1 VKTWTDK
8 QEAAEAATEGECVS
22 AVFVGRTVDGK
33 VEPKPGTDLVYFL
46 TPKDASPDLMR
57 ELAFE
62 ARHGKPMDSYQR
74 ACMKYAEKAMSNA

>member
-1 VKTWTDK
+1 MRTWTDK

-22 AVFVGRTVDGK
+22 AIFVGRTYDGK
-33 VEPKPGTDLVYFL
+33 VEPKPGTNWLYFL
-46 TPKDASPDLMR
+46 TPKDADPDVMR

-74 ACMKYAEKAMSNA
+74 SLLKYAAEKLGV